1 MKKIVTVALCII
13 MAFALAGCGKTKT
26 PAVLPAH
33 NLLKEKAEQENADGI
48 TKAYI
53 AATDAMLN
61 YIVDEKMGSKEKL
74 KYISFDFATNFALNS
89 EQREKMISAFSVY
102 GIPADTEGAAAHST
116 LTQRNEGVVFQYI
129 IGAKHNTKA
138 YDFTITVEALY
149 GNKGYAYY
157 YDFNIFGDD
166 YVLVNFEQAYEKMR

>member
-53 AATDAMLN
+53 AATDAMQ
-61 YIVDEKMGSKEKL
+61 IG
-74 KYISFDFATNFALNS
+74 
-89 EQREKMISAFSVY
+89 R
-102 GIPADTEGAAAHST
+102 AH
-116 LTQRNEGVVFQYI
+116 V
-129 IGAKHNTKA
+129 
-138 YDFTITVEALY
+138 
-149 GNKGYAYY
+149 
-157 YDFNIFGDD
+157 
-166 YVLVNFEQAYEKMR
+166 

>member
-1 MKKIVTVALCII
+1 MKKSSPLRCALLWHLPLRAAEKPKLRGAARSATFLKKKAGRKMRTV
-13 MAFALAGCGKTKT
+13 
-26 PAVLPAH
+26 
-33 NLLKEKAEQENADGI
+33 

-61 YIVDEKMGSKEKL
+61 YIVDEKMGSKRKL
-74 KYISFDFATNFALNS
+74 KYISFDFASNFALNN
-89 EQREKMISAFSVY
+89 EQREKMVSAFSVY

-129 IGAKHNTKA
+129 IGGQS
-138 YDFTITVEALY
+138 TIPRRMILQLPWALY